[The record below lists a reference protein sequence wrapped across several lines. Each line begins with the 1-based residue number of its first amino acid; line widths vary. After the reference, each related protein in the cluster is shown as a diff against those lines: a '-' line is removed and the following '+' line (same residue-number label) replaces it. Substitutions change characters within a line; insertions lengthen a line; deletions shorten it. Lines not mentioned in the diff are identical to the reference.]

1 MSPQKCA
8 QSAHHASEP
17 SAEGTSPLRRRLVL
31 ACCSTSIV
39 IVILD
44 FTALN
49 VALPMI
55 QRDLHTSVSG
65 LQWILAAYGLVLCSL
80 QMSAGAIGDRAGRR
94 KTFRIGLCV
103 FVLGSTLCA
112 VAPTLEWL
120 VLFRV
125 LQGIGAAVLSPLSLS
140 IIAGVFSGEA
150 ERARAIGTWSSA
162 SGIALAAG
170 PLLGGAVVDS
180 LGWRF
185 VFWLSVLV
193 ALVALLLTRHVPE
206 SRMDPVRGADPVG
219 QVLMAVFLAALV
231 YVIIEGPG
239 RGWGTPVILGCICVL
254 VMALTALVPYELR
267 HRHPLIDPRFF
278 RSVPFTSAGLI
289 AMGAVGAGAGFLF
302 LSTLYLQ
309 DARHLTPLQ
318 TGLWLL
324 PMTGMTVILAPL
336 AGRLTA
342 TLGPRVPLLIAGAAL
357 TAGGLMYTVAGAET
371 GSVPAL
377 MVAFGLNGIGY
388 AIALTPVTQIV
399 VSGLPP
405 AQSGV
410 AGGVIMTS
418 RLVGQSLGIAVTGA
432 FLSSALHSTT
442 HRSPTAFAGASLPAW
457 WIITACGATI
467 VLLGTVA
474 TTPWARATARR
485 TGLLFTDPASTPP
498 NRRPD
503 PQTARR

>member
-1 MSPQKCA
+1 M
-8 QSAHHASEP
+8 
-17 SAEGTSPLRRRLVL
+17 L

-94 KTFRIGLCV
+94 KTFRIGLCI
-103 FVLGSTLCA
+103 FILGSALCA

-140 IIAGVFSGEA
+140 IIAGVFSREA
-150 ERARAIGTWSSA
+150 ERARAIGMWSSA

-219 QVLMAVFLAALV
+219 QVLMTVFLAALV

-239 RGWGTPVILGCICVL
+239 RGWGTPVIVGCVCVL

-278 RSVPFTSAGLI
+278 RSVPFTSAALI

-324 PMTGMTVILAPL
+324 PMTAMTVILAPL

-342 TLGPRVPLLIAGAAL
+342 TVGPRVPLLIAGAAL
-357 TAGGLMYTVAGAET
+357 TAGGLMYTLADAET

-442 HRSPTAFAGASLPAW
+442 HRSPTAFAEASLPAW

-467 VLLGTVA
+467 ALLGIVA

-485 TGLLFTDPASTPP
+485 TSLLFTAPASTPP
-498 NRRPD
+498 NCRPIRRQHGGAGRSRP
-503 PQTARR
+503 RR